1 MKTKMGPHQPLT
13 HSFFFASP
21 ELKPKSHEKIVNE
34 LYYYYYI
41 PIFP

>member
-1 MKTKMGPHQPLT
+1 MLKIYNQCDENQTGPHQPLT
-13 HSFFFASP
+13 H
-21 ELKPKSHEKIVNE
+21 EKIVND